1 MFKVYGN
8 PIVVPIQDFDL
19 MELINGINENDI
31 DVYVRK
37 KMFERYG
44 GRIPAT
50 LDFEAQVQYEIETIR
65 QYLINQGYYMY
76 KNESASDWGRFI
88 DVKDEKSDIDKNLEK
103 TNINLNKEIRKLR
116 HNVSQLQKQINQLK
130 GELYE

>member
-1 MFKVYGN
+1 MFKVYDN
-8 PIVVPIQDFDL
+8 PTVVPFQDFDL
-19 MELINGINENDI
+19 MELITCINENDI
-31 DVYVRK
+31 DIYVRK
-37 KMFERYG
+37 SMFKRYG
-44 GRIPAT
+44 GMIPAT

-76 KNESASDWGRFI
+76 KNESSSDWGRFI
-88 DVKDEKSDIDKNLEK
+88 DVKDEKSSIDKNLEK